1 MRPYQFVL
9 LEINFVCGMVSSD
22 ERYYLAFLFLHSM
35 LINKKEMYM
44 WGMKRRMQTE
54 KKISKISGRTWVMW
68 VAVGTMVATVI
79 LVLFLFRIYMTNF
92 QKDDDVK
99 TYSKYYV
106 MIVHDRKSD
115 FSKEIYE
122 SAYETGL
129 ENGAYVE
136 LLGDN
141 LLQNYSELE
150 LLEIATYSDVDG
162 IIVEAD
168 ESEAMSQMIDNAVDA
183 GIPVVTVNTDNTQSK
198 RCSYVGKGNYDIG
211 RVYGRLVLDIANAEQ
226 QSQDVL
232 VLVGMNQRETGQ
244 NIVLSGI
251 QETLLQENESEDL
264 TFNLTM
270 EPIDDSSTFKVE
282 ESIRDLFMRDEVP
295 NIIICLNETNTT
307 CVYQAVV
314 DYNKVGDINI
324 LGYHTSDMILKGIE
338 RNVIDATV
346 TVDTVQMGQ
355 YCVDAL
361 MEYETLGNTSDYFAV
376 DIALIDKDN
385 VTDYMGGDEDAER

>member
-1 MRPYQFVL
+1 
-9 LEINFVCGMVSSD
+9 
-22 ERYYLAFLFLHSM
+22 
-35 LINKKEMYM
+35 M

-141 LLQNYSELE
+141 LLQNYSKLE